1 MFLNGSI
8 ANQWHHRAC
17 LDQWLDSHANFS
29 KVFLTGDSAGANIVH
44 ELGIRVSERTW
55 IGLCLQGAILV
66 HLYFSGEEAIRCEL
80 GAKAEVKGFNKAV
93 NAIWSI
99 SLPQWAKRNHPFCNP
114 FGLRSP
120 ALSSM
125 VYPRLL
131 VFAAGNDL
139 LRDRG
144 ILYYESLKT
153 TGKYVDFI
161 MTKGENHVFH
171 LFNLQSEN
179 VTLMLKSIS

>member
-1 MFLNGSI
+1 M
-8 ANQWHHRAC
+8 
-17 LDQWLDSHANFS
+17 
-29 KVFLTGDSAGANIVH
+29 
-44 ELGIRVSERTW
+44 
-55 IGLCLQGAILV
+55 
-66 HLYFSGEEAIRCEL
+66 
-80 GAKAEVKGFNKAV
+80 KGFNKVV

-99 SLPQWAKRNHPFCNP
+99 SLLEGSDIEHPFCNP
-114 FGLRSP
+114 VGPCSP
-120 ALSSM
+120 ALSSL
-125 VYPRLL
+125 VYPRLM

-139 LRDRG
+139 LIDRG

-179 VTLMLKSIS
+179 ATLMLKSIL

>member
-1 MFLNGSI
+1 M
-8 ANQWHHRAC
+8 
-17 LDQWLDSHANFS
+17 
-29 KVFLTGDSAGANIVH
+29 
-44 ELGIRVSERTW
+44 
-55 IGLCLQGAILV
+55 
-66 HLYFSGEEAIRCEL
+66 
-80 GAKAEVKGFNKAV
+80 KGFNKVV
-93 NAIWSI
+93 NAIWSMY
-99 SLPQWAKRNHPFCNP
+99 LLEGEDREHPFCNP
-114 FGLRSP
+114 VGPRSP
-120 ALSSM
+120 ARSSL

-139 LRDRG
+139 QRDRE

-161 MTKGENHVFH
+161 MTEGENHVFH